1 MYSRTR
7 VNPPAAGGT
16 LDTRRTLDVEAFAR
30 SYGGVTVSRF
40 KAGTLLYSQ
49 GEPDNAMYCLREG
62 QIQITVVSS
71 DGKEGILDVID
82 PGSFF
87 GESCLLGNRLRVA
100 TAVCM
105 TDCLVARLE
114 SASIVRA
121 VRENPTIAEL
131 FVVFGLT
138 KAAQL
143 RESMISQLFDSSEKR
158 LARTLVLL
166 ANHGGRKNIIRN
178 IDQEGLAQMI
188 GTTRP
193 RVNYFMNKFRKLGY
207 IQYTGSIIFV
217 HSSLSDVALC
227 EGVFVFDASD
237 DRLEAAG

>member
-1 MYSRTR
+1 
-7 VNPPAAGGT
+7 
-16 LDTRRTLDVEAFAR
+16 
-30 SYGGVTVSRF
+30 
-40 KAGTLLYSQ
+40 
-49 GEPDNAMYCLREG
+49 
-62 QIQITVVSS
+62 
-71 DGKEGILDVID
+71 
-82 PGSFF
+82 
-87 GESCLLGNRLRVA
+87 
-100 TAVCM
+100 M

-178 IDQEGLAQMI
+178 IDRRGW
-188 GTTRP
+188 R
-193 RVNYFMNKFRKLGY
+193 R
-207 IQYTGSIIFV
+207 
-217 HSSLSDVALC
+217 
-227 EGVFVFDASD
+227 
-237 DRLEAAG
+237 